1 MRRCLPLTPFFS
13 GAVTLLGLLFS
24 SSCLSRE
31 ATLDIRE
38 GDHISIIGNTLAERM
53 QYFGHFETLLHTRF
67 PQHQLVIRNL
77 GYSADEVSF
86 RPRSLNWGSPDD
98 HLSMAETD
106 VILAFFG
113 FNESFAGPEGLEAFK
128 TELTEFIRHTRDR
141 RYNGESAP
149 RLALISPIAHEDLG
163 NPNLPNG
170 ARNNQN
176 LALYTRAMAEIA
188 HEHEVPFVDLF
199 EPARDRMKNRSQPL
213 TINGVHLSE
222 TGYAEVAQ
230 ILDQTLFGSHP
241 NLEAVTAELRAEIN
255 EKNLFFFHRYR
266 AVNGYYI
273 YGGRSQRD
281 HGNPPFTDA
290 YVLENERGKLD
301 DMAAVRDER
310 VWKVAQGLPVSAEID
325 DSKTRS
331 LYDVPT
337 NFHEPVEILP
347 PEQARKHFKLARGYA
362 ANLFASEV
370 EFPELKNPVQ
380 LTFDARG
387 RLWILTMPDY
397 PMFQPPN
404 RPNDRL
410 LILEDSDHDGRA
422 DKLTVFADGLHVP
435 TGFELGDGGVYISQQ
450 PSLMFLKDTDGDDKA
465 DVRKLILHGFDS
477 ADSHHSIGAF
487 TWGPGGGL
495 YMHEGT
501 FHHTSVETHS
511 GPVRNAHGGVYRYD
525 PTTQNF
531 ETFVSYNFANPWG
544 HVFDA
549 WGQNFVADASGGR
562 NYFGTAFSGKAPPF
576 TGQPDFGPF
585 KYTYRSQMKQFIVKR
600 VRPTAGCEFVS
611 SQHFPPSAQGNFLLN
626 NVIGFQGILQ
636 HRVTEEGSGFVGT
649 EIEPILFSSD
659 RNFRPT
665 DLQFGPDGAL
675 YVVDWFNPLVGH
687 MQHNLR
693 DPNRDTTHGR
703 VWRITYPSRPLSEP
717 AKIAGAPIEALLELL
732 KSYEDRTRYRVRLE
746 LREHARE
753 QVVAGL
759 KTWIEGLDPKH
770 KDYEHHRLEALW
782 VYQHHNVV
790 NTELLKQLLRSPDRR
805 ARAAATRVLAYWRDQ
820 IENPLDLL
828 LVQGGDD
835 HPRVRL
841 EAVRAASFS
850 ESPRAAEVA
859 LEVVR
864 HPIDDYLSYTLGET
878 IETLKPHWHPILTS
892 GQVFLPDNPKGVEY
906 LLQRLRPDELQKA
919 ARNKPV
925 YTALLSTA
933 GVKEQ
938 YRLEGLSGLA
948 GLNQSNEIAELL
960 SAIRLVDRGDSSQAE
975 PVLLDLGRLLERR
988 SNSELNSSR
997 SDLERLAKSGRR
1009 APTRRLANVALIVA
1023 DQGVDGS
1030 WKRSSRSLQGLQ
1042 DLAESVR
1049 LVSNLRLRSEMHPK
1063 LEGLL
1068 RSFPPRLA
1076 GTTTKSRSRAE
1087 VVRTAAIEAL
1097 PSIPSYQ
1104 AESLHLLAE
1113 LISSDRMRVAA
1124 IRALQELPRE
1134 KISDQDLLPL
1144 VARIVDH
1151 LASLRPRHRTS
1162 EDALNAAELAGELA
1176 DLLPA
1181 DRSDGYRDRLADLA
1195 VTVISIKPLP
1205 NRMQYDRKEI
1215 FVEAGR
1221 PVEIVFENVDIMPHN
1236 LLITA
1241 PGALLEVGMAAERMA
1256 ARPDA
1261 FELQFVPRTQKVLY
1275 ATKLLQP
1282 RQLEKLQFTAPG
1294 KLGDYPYVCTFPG
1307 HWRTMVG
1314 TMHVVDDLER
1324 IDPDVLSAA
1333 EPAEID
1339 SREFVKAWKLA
1350 DLAGSLGRLDADR
1363 NFENGD
1369 DLFTDLSCSKC
1380 HQMNGSGGQTGPDLT
1395 LVSKKLA
1402 SGELDRL
1409 TLLREVVEPSAV
1421 LGEKYRVQVITTKKG
1436 VILSGVVTYEDE
1448 HVVRLVSN
1456 PLESETPEEISKNSI
1471 KERWEST
1478 ISVMPEGLLN
1488 TATSQDIL
1496 DLVAYVATGGG
1507 LKPTLAGGTAK
1518 QR

>member
-1 MRRCLPLTPFFS
+1 MRRSLFIPFVC
-13 GAVTLLGLLFS
+13 GTIALLGLLFS
-24 SSCLSRE
+24 SACFSRE
-31 ATLDIRE
+31 AALEIRQ
-38 GDHISIIGNTLAERM
+38 GDHISIIGNTLAERL
-53 QYFGHFETLLHTRF
+53 QYFGHFETLLHARF
-67 PQHQLVIRNL
+67 PGHQLVVRNL
-77 GYSADEVSF
+77 GYSADEIVF
-86 RPRSLNWGSPDD
+86 RSRSLNWGSADD
-98 HLSMAETD
+98 HLSMAQTD
-106 VILAFFG
+106 VLLAFFG
-113 FNESFAGPEGLEAFK
+113 FNESFAGPEGLERFK
-128 TELTEFIRHTRDR
+128 TDLAEFIEHTRDR
-141 RYNGESAP
+141 RYNGESTP

-163 NPNLPNG
+163 NPNLPDG
-170 ARNNQN
+170 TANNQN
-176 LALYTRAMAEIA
+176 LELYTRAMAEIA
-188 HEHEVPFVDLF
+188 HDYEVPFVDLF
-199 EPARDRMKNRSQPL
+199 EPSRDRMKTSSQPL

-222 TGYAEVAQ
+222 AGYAEMAPL
-230 ILDQTLFGSHP
+230 LDQALFGSHP
-241 NLEAVTAELRAEIN
+241 NLEAVAAELRAEVN

-290 YVLENERGKLD
+290 YVLENERDKLD
-301 DMAAVRDER
+301 DMVHVRDER
-310 VWKVAQGLPVSAEID
+310 VWKVAQGLPVSTEID
-325 DSKTRS
+325 DGGTRP

-337 NFHEPVEILP
+337 NFKEKIGILP
-347 PEQARKHFKLARGYA
+347 PEQARKHFKLAPGYA
-362 ANLFASEV
+362 ANLFASEM

-380 LTFDARG
+380 LNFDSRG

-404 RPNDRL
+404 KPNDRL

-422 DKLTVFADGLHVP
+422 DELTVFADGLHVP
-435 TGFELGDGGVYISQQ
+435 TGFEFGDGGVYIAQQ
-450 PSLMFLKDTDGDDKA
+450 PNLMFLQDTDGDDRA

-531 ETFVSYNFANPWG
+531 ETFVTYNFANPWG
-544 HVFDA
+544 HAFDS

-585 KYTYRSQMKQFIVKR
+585 KYTYRSEMKQFIVKR

-611 SQHFPPSAQGNFLLN
+611 SRHFPPSAQGNFLLN

-636 HRVTEEGSGFVGT
+636 HRVKEEVSGFVGI

-693 DPNRDTTHGR
+693 DPKRDTTHGR
-703 VWRITYPSRPLSEP
+703 VWRITYPSRPLLEP
-717 AKIAGAPIEALLELL
+717 AKIAGQPIGALLELL
-732 KSYEDRTRYRVRLE
+732 KTYEDRTRYRVRLE
-746 LREHARE
+746 LRERE
-753 QVVAGL
+753 RDAVVAEL
-759 KTWIEGLDPKH
+759 EAWIGDLDPRNEG
-770 KDYEHHRLEALW
+770 YEHHRLEALW
-782 VYQHHNVV
+782 VHQHHNAV
-790 NTELLKQLLRSPDRR
+790 NTRLLKQVLRSSDYR
-805 ARAAATRVLAYWRDQ
+805 ARAGATRVLAYWREQ
-820 IENPLDLL
+820 IEDALDLL
-828 LVQGGDD
+828 LIQGGDE

-841 EAVRAASFS
+841 EAVRASSFF
-850 ESPRAAEVA
+850 ETPRAVEVA
-859 LEVVR
+859 LEIMR
-864 HPIDDYLSYTLGET
+864 HPMDDYLSYTLGET
-878 IETLKPHWHPILTS
+878 IQTLKPHWHPILTS
-892 GQVFLPDNPKGVEY
+892 GQPFLADNPKGTEY
-906 LLQRLRPDELQKA
+906 LLERLSPGELQNT
-919 ARNKPV
+919 ARNRSV

-933 GVKEQ
+933 GIGEQ
-938 YRLEGLSGLA
+938 YRLEALSGLA
-948 GLNQSNEIAELL
+948 KMNQSGEISELL

-975 PVLLDLGRLLERR
+975 PILLDLGQILERR
-988 SNSELNSSR
+988 SGSELNSSR
-997 SDLERLAKSGRR
+997 GGLEGLLTSARL

-1023 DQGVDGS
+1023 DQGVEGS
-1030 WKRSSRSLQGLQ
+1030 WKRSSSSVQALQ
-1042 DLAESVR
+1042 DLAESIP
-1049 LVSNLRLRSEMHPK
+1049 LISDPRLRSQTHPK

-1068 RSFPPRLA
+1068 RNFPPQLA
-1076 GTTTKSRSRAE
+1076 GRTAESRSAAE

-1104 AESLHLLAE
+1104 TESLHLLAE
-1113 LISSDRMRVAA
+1113 LVSSGRMRVAA
-1124 IRALQELPRE
+1124 IRAVQQLPRE
-1134 KISDQDLLPL
+1134 KISKQDLLPL
-1144 VARIVDH
+1144 VAGIVDH
-1151 LASLRPRHRTS
+1151 LASLPPRRRTS
-1162 EDALNAAELAGELA
+1162 EDALNAAKLGGELT

-1181 DRSDGYRDRLADLA
+1181 DQSKEYAVRLSDLA
-1195 VTVISIKPLP
+1195 VTIIAIKPLP

-1236 LLITA
+1236 LLVTA
-1241 PGALLEVGMAAERMA
+1241 PGSLVEVGMAAERMA
-1256 ARPDA
+1256 TRPDA
-1261 FELQFVPRTQKVLY
+1261 FELQFVPKTRKVLY

-1282 RQLEKLQFTAPG
+1282 QQIEKLQFTAPG

-1314 TMHVVDDLER
+1314 TMHVVDDLEK
-1324 IDPDVLSAA
+1324 ISPDVLAAA
-1333 EPAEID
+1333 EPADID
-1339 SREFVKAWKLA
+1339 SREFVKAWKLS

-1363 NFENGD
+1363 NFENGAH
-1369 DLFTDLSCSKC
+1369 LFTELSCSKC

-1395 LVSKKLA
+1395 LVSDKLA

-1409 TLLREVVEPSAV
+1409 ALLREVVEPSAV
-1421 LGEKYRVQVITTKKG
+1421 MDEKYRVQVITTERG

-1448 HVVRLVSN
+1448 HVVRLVAN
-1456 PLESETPEEISKNSI
+1456 PLESEDSVEISKNSI

-1478 ISVMPEGLLN
+1478 ISVMPEGLLS
-1488 TATSQDIL
+1488 TASSQDIL
-1496 DLVAYVATGGG
+1496 DLIAYVATRGG
-1507 LKPTLAGGTAK
+1507 LKPTLAVGKAGG
-1518 QR
+1518 R

>member
-1 MRRCLPLTPFFS
+1 MRKSLFIPVIRGLVVLLSLPL
-13 GAVTLLGLLFS
+13 L
-24 SSCLSRE
+24 SSCFSRE
-31 ATLDIRE
+31 ATLEIRK

-53 QYFGHFETLLHTRF
+53 QYFGHFETLLHARF
-67 PQHQLVIRNL
+67 PQHQLVVRNL
-77 GYSADEVSF
+77 GYSADEIAF
-86 RPRSLNWGSPDD
+86 RSRSLNWGSPDD
-98 HLSMAETD
+98 HLSMQRTD
-106 VILAFFG
+106 VVLAFFG
-113 FNESFAGPEGLEAFK
+113 FNESFAGPEGLEKFK
-128 TELTEFIRHTRDR
+128 TDLTEFIRHTRDR

-149 RLALISPIAHEDLG
+149 RLALISPIAHENLG
-163 NPNLPNG
+163 SPNLPDGTANN
-170 ARNNQN
+170 RN
-176 LALYTRAMAEIA
+176 LTRYTQAMAEIA
-188 HEHEVPFVDLF
+188 HEHGVPFVDLF
-199 EPARDRMKNRSQPL
+199 EPSLDRMKAASQPL

-222 TGYAEVAQ
+222 TGYAEVAPL
-230 ILDQTLFGSHP
+230 LDQALFGSHP
-241 NLEAVTAELRAEIN
+241 NLEAVAAQLRAEVN

-310 VWKVAQGLPVSAEID
+310 IWKVAQGLPVSAEID
-325 DSKTRS
+325 DSKTRL

-337 NFHEPVEILP
+337 NFEEEIKILP
-347 PEQARKHFKLARGYA
+347 PEQARKQFKLAPGYA

-380 LTFDARG
+380 LSFDTRG

-404 RPNDRL
+404 RPSDRL
-410 LILEDSDHDGRA
+410 LILEDSNQDGRA

-450 PSLMFLKDTDGDDKA
+450 PNLMFLQDTDGDDKA
-465 DVRKLILHGFDS
+465 DVRKLLLHGFDS

-531 ETFVSYNFANPWG
+531 ETFVTYNFANPWG

-611 SQHFPPSAQGNFLLN
+611 SRHFPPSAQGNFLLN

-636 HRVTEEGSGFVGT
+636 HRIKEEGSGFVGA

-703 VWRITYPSRPLSEP
+703 VWRITYPSRPLLQP
-717 AKIAGAPIEALLELL
+717 AKIAGEPIEALLELL
-732 KSYEDRTRYRVRLE
+732 KSYEDRTRYRARLE
-746 LREHARE
+746 LRKHDRDK
-753 QVVAGL
+753 VVAKL
-759 KTWIEGLDPKH
+759 KTWIEGLDPKDR
-770 KDYEHHRLEALW
+770 DYEHHRLEALW
-782 VYQHHNVV
+782 VHQHHNAV
-790 NTELLKQLLRSPDRR
+790 NTGLLKQLLRSPDYR
-805 ARAAATRVLAYWRDQ
+805 ARAAATRVLAYWRNQ
-820 IENPLDLL
+820 IEDALDLL
-828 LVQGGDD
+828 LVQSGDD

-841 EAVRAASFS
+841 EAVRASSFS
-850 ESPRAAEVA
+850 DSPRAVEVA

-864 HPIDDYLSYTLGET
+864 HPLDDYLSYTLGET
-878 IETLKPHWHPILTS
+878 IETLKPYWHPILTS
-892 GQVFLPDNPKGVEY
+892 GQAFLPDNPKGTEY
-906 LLQRLRPDELQKA
+906 LLERLSPVELQKT
-919 ARNKPV
+919 ARNQSV
-925 YTALLSTA
+925 YAALLSTA
-933 GVKEQ
+933 GVKEE
-938 YRLEGLSGLA
+938 YRLEALSGLA
-948 GLNQSNEIAELL
+948 GLKQSSEILELL
-960 SAIRLVDRGDSSQAE
+960 AAIRLVDEGDSSQAG
-975 PVLLDLGRLLERR
+975 PVLLDLGQILERR
-988 SNSELNSSR
+988 SGAELNSSR
-997 SDLERLAKSGRR
+997 ADLERLAEAARL
-1009 APTRRLANVALIVA
+1009 APTRRLANVALIMA
-1023 DQGVDGS
+1023 DQGVEDS
-1030 WKRSSRSLQGLQ
+1030 WKRSLSSLQALQ
-1042 DLAESVR
+1042 DLAEGVPLISDPH
-1049 LVSNLRLRSEMHPK
+1049 LRSQLHPK
-1063 LEGLL
+1063 LMGLL
-1068 RSFPPRLA
+1068 RRFPPRLA
-1076 GTTTKSRSRAE
+1076 GTTAKSRAQAE

-1097 PSIPSYQ
+1097 PSIPKYQ

-1124 IRALQELPRE
+1124 IRAIQELPRE
-1134 KISDQDLLPL
+1134 KISNQDSLQL
-1144 VARIVDH
+1144 VAGIVDH
-1151 LASLRPRHRTS
+1151 LASLPPRRRTS
-1162 EDALNAAELAGELA
+1162 EDALNAARLAGELA

-1181 DRSDGYRDRLADLA
+1181 NQSDGYRDRLEDLA
-1195 VTVISIKPLP
+1195 VTLITIKPLP
-1205 NRMQYDRKEI
+1205 HRMKYDRKEI

-1236 LLITA
+1236 LLITT
-1241 PGALLEVGMAAERMA
+1241 PGSLIEVGMAAERMA

-1261 FELQFVPRTQKVLY
+1261 FELQFVPKTRKVLY

-1282 RQLEKLQFTAPG
+1282 QQIEKLQFTAPG

-1314 TMHVVDDLER
+1314 TMHVVADLEK
-1324 IDPDVLSAA
+1324 IPPDVLAAA
-1333 EPAEID
+1333 EPSEAD
-1339 SREFVKAWKLA
+1339 TREFVKAWKLT
-1350 DLAGSLGRLDADR
+1350 DLVGSLGRLDADR
-1363 NFENGD
+1363 NFENGAH
-1369 DLFTDLSCSKC
+1369 LFTALSCSKC

-1395 LVSKKLA
+1395 LVSDKLA

-1409 TLLREVVEPSAV
+1409 ALLKEVVEPSKV
-1421 LGEKYRVQVITTKKG
+1421 IDEKYRVQVITTKKG

-1448 HVVRLVSN
+1448 HVLRLVSN
-1456 PLESETPEEISKNSI
+1456 PLESEDPEEIPKDSI
-1471 KERWEST
+1471 KDRWEST
-1478 ISVMPEGLLN
+1478 ISVMPEALLS
-1488 TATSQDIL
+1488 TASSNDIL
-1496 DLVAYVATGGG
+1496 DLIAYVATGGG
-1507 LKPTLAGGTAK
+1507 LKPTLAGGSAK

>member
-1 MRRCLPLTPFFS
+1 MRRVLPPIPCVR
-13 GAVTLLGLLFS
+13 GAVIVLGLLLL

-31 ATLDIRE
+31 ATLEIRE

-53 QYFGHFETLLHTRF
+53 QYFGYFETLLHARF
-67 PQHQLVIRNL
+67 PRHQLVVRNL
-77 GYSADEVSF
+77 GYSADEIAF
-86 RPRSLNWGSPDD
+86 RSRSLNWGSPDD
-98 HLSMAETD
+98 HLSMAQTD

-113 FNESFAGPEGLEAFK
+113 FNESFAGPEGLEDFK
-128 TELTEFIRHTRDR
+128 TELIDFIRHTRDR

-149 RLALISPIAHEDLG
+149 RMALISPIAHEDLG
-163 NPNLPNG
+163 NANLPDG
-170 ARNNQN
+170 TQNNHN
-176 LALYTRAMAEIA
+176 LELYTRAMAEIA
-188 HEHEVPFVDLF
+188 YEYEVPFVDLF
-199 EPARDRMKNRSQPL
+199 EPSRDRMNNSTQPL

-222 TGYAEVAQ
+222 SGYAEVAPL
-230 ILDQTLFGSHP
+230 LDQALFGAHP
-241 NLEAVTAELRAEIN
+241 NIETAAAKLRAEVN

-301 DMAAVRDER
+301 DIAAARDKR
-310 VWKVAQGLPVSAEID
+310 VWKVTQGLPVRAEID
-325 DSKTRS
+325 DSETRP

-337 NFHEPVEILP
+337 NFKEPIEILP
-347 PEQARKHFKLARGYA
+347 PEQARKHFKLAPGYA
-362 ANLFASEV
+362 ANLFASES

-380 LTFDARG
+380 LTFDSKG

-404 RPNDRL
+404 RPSDRL

-450 PSLMFLKDTDGDDKA
+450 PNLMFLRDTDGDDKA

-525 PTTQNF
+525 ATTQNF

-544 HVFDA
+544 HVFNA

-562 NYFGTAFSGKAPPF
+562 NYFGTAFSGKASPF

-611 SQHFPPSAQGNFLLN
+611 SRHFPPSAQGNFLLN

-636 HRVTEEGSGFVGT
+636 HRVKEEGSGFVGT

-693 DPNRDTTHGR
+693 DPNRDATHGR
-703 VWRITYPSRPLSEP
+703 VWRITYPSRPLLQP
-717 AKIAGAPIEALLELL
+717 AKIAGEPIEALLELL
-732 KSYEDRTRYRVRLE
+732 KTYEDRTRYRVRLE
-746 LREHARE
+746 LREHDRE
-753 QVVAGL
+753 KVVAAL
-759 KTWIEGLDPKH
+759 KAWIEGLDPTD

-782 VYQHHNVV
+782 VHQHHNAV
-790 NTELLKQLLRSPDRR
+790 NTRLLKQLLRSSDYR

-820 IENPLDLL
+820 IEDALDLL
-828 LVQGGDD
+828 LFQAGDD

-841 EAVRAASFS
+841 EAVRASSFF
-850 ESPRAAEVA
+850 ESPRAADVA

-864 HPIDDYLSYTLGET
+864 HPMDDYLNYTLGET
-878 IETLKPHWHPILTS
+878 IQTLKPHWHPILTS
-892 GQVFLPDNPKGVEY
+892 GQSFLPDNPKGTEY
-906 LLQRLRPDELQKA
+906 LLERLSPGELQKA
-919 ARNKPV
+919 SRNRSV

-933 GVKEQ
+933 GIREQ
-938 YRLEGLSGLA
+938 YRLEALSGLA
-948 GLNQSNEIAELL
+948 GLNQSSEILELL
-960 SAIRLVDRGDSSQAE
+960 SAIQLVDGGDLSQAE

-988 SNSELNSSR
+988 SGAELNSNR
-997 SDLERLAKSGRR
+997 GDLERLAGSARL
-1009 APTRRLANVALIVA
+1009 APTHRLANVALIVA
-1023 DQGVDGS
+1023 DQGVEDS
-1030 WKRSSRSLQGLQ
+1030 WKRSSGSLQALQ
-1042 DLAESVR
+1042 DLAESIP
-1049 LVSNLRLRSEMHPK
+1049 LISDPRLRSLNHPR

-1068 RSFPPRLA
+1068 RHFPPQLA
-1076 GTTTKSRSRAE
+1076 GRTAKSRSRAE

-1104 AESLHLLAE
+1104 AKSLHLLAE

-1124 IRALQELPRE
+1124 IKAVQKLTRE
-1134 KISDQDLLPL
+1134 RISQQDLLPL
-1144 VARIVDH
+1144 LAGIVDH
-1151 LASLRPRHRTS
+1151 LASLPPRRRTS
-1162 EDALNAAELAGELA
+1162 EDALNAAKLAGELA
-1176 DLLPA
+1176 DLLP
-1181 DRSDGYRDRLADLA
+1181 SDQSGGYRDRLADLA
-1195 VTVISIKPLP
+1195 VTVIAIKPLP

-1221 PVEIVFENVDIMPHN
+1221 PVEIVFENIDIMPHN
-1236 LLITA
+1236 LLITT
-1241 PGALLEVGMAAERMA
+1241 PGSLVEVGMAAERMA
-1256 ARPDA
+1256 TRPDA
-1261 FELQFVPRTQKVLY
+1261 FELQFVPKTRNVLY

-1282 RQLEKLQFTAPG
+1282 QQLEKLQFTAPG
-1294 KLGDYPYVCTFPG
+1294 ELGDYPYVCTFPG

-1314 TMHVVDDLER
+1314 TMHVVDDLEK
-1324 IDPDVLSAA
+1324 ISADVLSAA
-1333 EPAEID
+1333 EPTEID
-1339 SREFVKAWKLA
+1339 SREFVKAWKLS
-1350 DLAGSLGRLDADR
+1350 DLVGSLGRLDADR
-1363 NFENGD
+1363 NFENGAH
-1369 DLFTDLSCSKC
+1369 LFTDLSCNRC

-1395 LVSKKLA
+1395 LVSEKLA

-1409 TLLREVVEPSAV
+1409 ALLKEVVEPSAV
-1421 LGEKYRVQVITTKKG
+1421 IDEKYKVQVITTKKG
-1436 VILSGVVTYEDE
+1436 VILSGVVTYEDK
-1448 HVVRLVSN
+1448 HVVRLVAN
-1456 PLESETPEEISKNSI
+1456 PLESEEPEEIAKDRI

-1488 TATSQDIL
+1488 TASSKDIL
-1496 DLVAYVATGGG
+1496 DLIAYVATGGG
-1507 LKPTLAGGTAK
+1507 LKPTLAVGRAK
-1518 QR
+1518 

>member
-1 MRRCLPLTPFFS
+1 MRRFLPPVPFVR
-13 GAVTLLGLLFS
+13 GAAVLLGLLF
-24 SSCLSRE
+24 LSDCFSGE
-31 ATLDIRE
+31 VTLEIRQ

-53 QYFGHFETLLHTRF
+53 QYFGHFEALLHARF
-67 PQHQLVIRNL
+67 PQHQLVVRNL
-77 GYSADEVSF
+77 GYSADEIAF
-86 RPRSLNWGSPDD
+86 RPRSLNWGSADD
-98 HLSMAETD
+98 HLSMAQTD
-106 VILAFFG
+106 VLLAFFG
-113 FNESFAGPEGLEAFK
+113 FNESFAGPEGLEEFK
-128 TELTEFIRHTRDR
+128 TDLTEFIGHTRDR

-149 RLALISPIAHEDLG
+149 RLALISPIAHEDLK

-170 ARNNQN
+170 THNNQN

-188 HEHEVPFVDLF
+188 HEYEVPFVDLF
-199 EPARDRMKNRSQPL
+199 EPSLDRMKNSSQPL

-222 TGYAEVAQ
+222 SGYAEVAPL
-230 ILDQTLFGSHP
+230 LDQALFGSHP
-241 NLEAVTAELRAEIN
+241 NLEGASPDLRAELN

-301 DMAAVRDER
+301 DMAAIRDKR
-310 VWKVAQGLPVSAEID
+310 VWKVAQGLPLSAEID
-325 DSKTRS
+325 DSGTRP

-337 NFHEPVEILP
+337 NFKEPIEILP
-347 PEQARKHFKLARGYA
+347 PEQARKHFKLAPGYA
-362 ANLFASEV
+362 ANLFASET

-380 LTFDARG
+380 LTFDTRG

-404 RPNDRL
+404 RPSDRL

-450 PSLMFLKDTDGDDKA
+450 PSLMFLRDTDGDDRA

-487 TWGPGGGL
+487 IWGPGGGL

-562 NYFGTAFSGKAPPF
+562 NYFGTAFSGKAPAF

-611 SQHFPPSAQGNFLLN
+611 SRHFPPSAQGYFLLN

-636 HRVTEEGSGFVGT
+636 HRVKEEGSGFVGT

-703 VWRITYPSRPLSEP
+703 VWRITYPSRPLLKP
-717 AKIAGAPIEALLELL
+717 AKIAGEPIEALLELL

-746 LREHARE
+746 LREHDRE
-753 QVVAGL
+753 KVVAAL
-759 KTWIEGLDPKH
+759 KVWIEGLDLKD

-782 VYQHHNVV
+782 VHQHHNAV
-790 NTELLKQLLRSPDRR
+790 NTGLLKQVLRSPDFQ
-805 ARAAATRVLAYWRDQ
+805 ARAAATRVLAFWREQ
-820 IENPLDLL
+820 IEDALDLL

-841 EAVRAASFS
+841 EAVRASSFF
-850 ESPRAAEVA
+850 EGPRAAEVA
-859 LEVVR
+859 LEIVR
-864 HPIDDYLSYTLGET
+864 HPMDDYLSYTLGET
-878 IETLKPHWHPILTS
+878 IQTLKPYWHPILTS
-892 GQVFLPDNPKGVEY
+892 GQPFLPDNPKGTEY
-906 LLQRLRPDELQKA
+906 LLERLSPDELQRA
-919 ARNKPV
+919 ARNQSV

-933 GVKEQ
+933 GVREK
-938 YRLEGLSGLA
+938 YRLEALSGLA
-948 GLNQSNEIAELL
+948 GLNQSSEIMELL
-960 SAIRLVDRGDSSQAE
+960 AAVRLVDREDSSQAG

-988 SNSELNSSR
+988 SGSELNSSR
-997 SDLERLAKSGRR
+997 GDLERLAASARL
-1009 APTRRLANVALIVA
+1009 APTRRLASVALMVA
-1023 DQGVDGS
+1023 DQGVEGS
-1030 WKRSSRSLQGLQ
+1030 WKRSLRSLQGLQ
-1042 DLAESVR
+1042 DLAESVP
-1049 LVSNLRLRSEMHPK
+1049 LVSDLRLRSEMHAK

-1068 RSFPPRLA
+1068 RRFPPRLA
-1076 GTTTKSRSRAE
+1076 GTTAKSRSHAE

-1097 PSIPSYQ
+1097 PSIPHYQ
-1104 AESLHLLAE
+1104 AESLHLLSE
-1113 LISSDRMRVAA
+1113 LISSGRMRVAA
-1124 IRALQELPRE
+1124 IRAVQNLPRE
-1134 KISDQDLLPL
+1134 KISHQDLLPL
-1144 VARIVDH
+1144 VAGIVDH
-1151 LASLRPRHRTS
+1151 LASLPPRHRTS
-1162 EDALNAAELAGELA
+1162 EDALGAAKLGGDLA

-1181 DRSDGYRDRLADLA
+1181 DQSDGYRGRLADLA
-1195 VTVISIKPLP
+1195 VTVIAIKPLP

-1215 FVEAGR
+1215 YVEAGR

-1241 PGALLEVGMAAERMA
+1241 PGSLVEVGMAAERMA

-1261 FELQFVPRTQKVLY
+1261 FELQFVPKTQKVLY

-1282 RQLEKLQFTAPG
+1282 QQLEKLQFTAPE

-1314 TMHVVDDLER
+1314 TMHVVDDLEK
-1324 IDPDVLSAA
+1324 IAPDVLSAA
-1333 EPAEID
+1333 EPTETD
-1339 SREFVKAWKLA
+1339 SREFVKTWKLT
-1350 DLAGSLGRLDADR
+1350 DLVGSLGRLDADR
-1363 NFENGD
+1363 NFENGAH
-1369 DLFTDLSCSKC
+1369 LFTDLSCNRC
-1380 HQMNGSGGQTGPDLT
+1380 HQMNGSGGRTGPDLT
-1395 LVSKKLA
+1395 LVSDKLA

-1409 TLLREVVEPSAV
+1409 ALLKEVVEPSAV
-1421 LGEKYRVQVITTKKG
+1421 IDKKYRVQVITTKKG

-1448 HVVRLVSN
+1448 HMVHLVAN
-1456 PLESETPEEISKNSI
+1456 PLESEDPEEIAKDRI

-1478 ISVMPEGLLN
+1478 ISVMPEGLLS
-1488 TATSQDIL
+1488 TASSQDIL
-1496 DLVAYVATGGG
+1496 DLIAFVATGGG
-1507 LKPTLAGGTAK
+1507 LKPTLAGGTAR

>member
-1 MRRCLPLTPFFS
+1 MRRFLPPVPVVRGL
-13 GAVTLLGLLFS
+13 VVLLSLLFLS
-24 SSCLSRE
+24 GCFSRE
-31 ATLDIRE
+31 ATLEIRK

-77 GYSADEVSF
+77 GYSADEIAF

-98 HLSMAETD
+98 HLSMAQTD

-113 FNESFAGPEGLEAFK
+113 FNESFAGPEGLEEFK
-128 TELTEFIRHTRDR
+128 TDLVEFIRHTRDR

-149 RLALISPIAHEDLG
+149 RLALISPVAHEDLE
-163 NPNLPNG
+163 NPNLPDSTI
-170 ARNNQN
+170 NNQN
-176 LALYTRAMAEIA
+176 LARYTQAMAEIA
-188 HEHEVPFVDLF
+188 HEHEVPFVDLLW
-199 EPARDRMKNRSQPL
+199 PSGDRMKSSSQPL
-213 TINGVHLSE
+213 TINGLHLSE
-222 TGYAEVAQ
+222 SGYAEVAPL
-230 ILDQTLFGSHP
+230 LDQALFGAHP
-241 NLEAVTAELRAEIN
+241 NLEAGTEKLRAEVN

-301 DMAAVRDER
+301 DMARVRDQR
-310 VWKVAQGLPVSAEID
+310 VWKVAQALPVSSEID
-325 DSKTRS
+325 DSKTRP

-337 NFHEPVEILP
+337 NFNEPIEILP
-347 PEQARKHFKLARGYA
+347 PEQARKHFKLAPGYA
-362 ANLFASEV
+362 ANLFASEA

-380 LTFDARG
+380 LTFDTRG

-404 RPNDRL
+404 RPSDRL
-410 LILEDSDHDGRA
+410 LILEDSNHDGRA

-450 PSLMFLKDTDGDDKA
+450 PNLMFLQDTDGDDKA

-544 HVFDA
+544 HAFDA

-585 KYTYRSQMKQFIVKR
+585 KFTYRSLMKQFIVKR

-611 SQHFPPSAQGNFLLN
+611 SGHFPPSAQGNFLLN

-636 HRVTEEGSGFVGT
+636 HRVKEEGSGFVGT

-703 VWRITYPSRPLSEP
+703 VWRITYPSRPLLQP
-717 AKIAGAPIEALLELL
+717 ARIAGEPIEALLELL

-746 LREHARE
+746 LRERDRDK
-753 QVVAGL
+753 VVAAL
-759 KTWIEGLDPKH
+759 KAWIEGLDPKD

-782 VYQHHNVV
+782 VHQHHNAV
-790 NTELLKQLLRSPDRR
+790 NTALLKQVLRSPDYR
-805 ARAAATRVLAYWRDQ
+805 ARAAATRVLAYWREQ
-820 IENPLDLL
+820 IDDALDLL
-828 LVQGGDD
+828 LAQGGDH

-841 EAVRAASFS
+841 EAVRAASFF

-864 HPIDDYLSYTLGET
+864 HPLDDYLNYTLGET

-892 GQVFLPDNPKGVEY
+892 GRAFLPDNPNGTEY
-906 LLQRLRPDELQKA
+906 LLERLSPEELQKA
-919 ARNKPV
+919 ARNQSV
-925 YTALLSTA
+925 YKALLSTA

-938 YRLEGLSGLA
+938 YRLEALSGLT
-948 GLNQSNEIAELL
+948 GLNRSSEILELL
-960 SAIRLVDRGDSSQAE
+960 SAIRLVDGGHSSQAE

-988 SNSELNSSR
+988 SGSELNSSR
-997 SDLERLAKSGRR
+997 GELERLTAAARL

-1023 DQGVDGS
+1023 DQGVEAS
-1030 WKRSSRSLQGLQ
+1030 WKRSSNSLQALQ
-1042 DLAESVR
+1042 DLAESIP
-1049 LVSNLRLRSEMHPK
+1049 LISDPRLRSQIHPK

-1068 RSFPPRLA
+1068 RRFPPQLA
-1076 GTTTKSRSRAE
+1076 GSTAKSRSRAE

-1104 AESLHLLAE
+1104 AESLHLLAG
-1113 LISSDRMRVAA
+1113 LIASDRMRVAA
-1124 IRALQELPRE
+1124 IRAVQKLPRE
-1134 KISDQDLLPL
+1134 KISKQDLLPL
-1144 VARIVDH
+1144 VAGIVDH
-1151 LASLRPRHRTS
+1151 LASLPPRRRTS
-1162 EDALNAAELAGELA
+1162 EDALNAARLAEELA
-1176 DLLPA
+1176 DVLPA
-1181 DRSDGYRDRLADLA
+1181 DQSGGYRDRLSDLA
-1195 VTVISIKPLP
+1195 VTVIAIKPLP

-1241 PGALLEVGMAAERMA
+1241 PGSLVEVGMAAERMA
-1256 ARPDA
+1256 TRPDA
-1261 FELQFVPRTQKVLY
+1261 FELQFVPKTRKVLY

-1314 TMHVVDDLER
+1314 TMHVVDDLEK
-1324 IDPDVLSAA
+1324 IPPDVLAAA
-1333 EPAEID
+1333 EPGEIN
-1339 SREFVKAWKLA
+1339 SREFVKAWKLS
-1350 DLAGSLGRLDADR
+1350 DLVGSLGRLDADR
-1363 NFENGD
+1363 NFENGGH
-1369 DLFTDLSCSKC
+1369 LFAALSCNKC
-1380 HQMNGSGGQTGPDLT
+1380 HQMNGAGGQTGPDLT
-1395 LVSKKLA
+1395 LVSGKLA

-1409 TLLREVVEPSAV
+1409 ALLKEIVEPSAV
-1421 LGEKYRVQVITTKKG
+1421 IDEKHRVQVITTNQG

-1456 PLESETPEEISKNSI
+1456 PLESEKPEEIAKDSV

-1478 ISVMPEGLLN
+1478 ISVMPEGLLS
-1488 TATSQDIL
+1488 TASSQDIL
-1496 DLVAYVATGGG
+1496 DLIAYVATGGG
-1507 LKPTLAGGTAK
+1507 LKPTLAGGTAR